1 MPTKTPRR
9 SNIGMPSPKPT
20 PRPTFI
26 AVSLCLESDEL
37 AVLLAEGVE
46 EVEVVGRLVAS
57 AVLVALVVGGIDVVA
72 AFSLMLK

>member
-1 MPTKTPRR
+1 
-9 SNIGMPSPKPT
+9 
-20 PRPTFI
+20 
-26 AVSLCLESDEL
+26 LESDEL